1 MKHTIKERGVYC
13 WVIIVFVMFCIHCYQ
28 IGQIPC
34 GINVDEMGMGYDAW
48 CLSNYGTDRYLNSF
62 PVYLINFSGGQ
73 SALYAYLCAPFVYF
87 LGISATVLR
96 IPAVIFS
103 FVTLF
108 FSVRI
113 ADYIWG
119 SKKVNLLV
127 GLLYT
132 VSPVFLMLSRV
143 GLDCNLMLGMSTCFL
158 YLLIRAVDTK
168 RYRDFLNAGIA
179 GGVLLYSYVLSHI
192 VMPLFIVMV
201 ISYLFYVKKIDFKKT
216 IVMGIP
222 LFLLAFP
229 LILFHYINILGLDE
243 LNLGIITIP
252 KLYRYR
258 SDDLA
263 FNSVAKNAIEFFKYT
278 FLYDNVPFNSVP
290 EYGNMYFVAVP
301 FIIVGMGHSIYECV
315 YACKKRVLNVYVVVS
330 LWGLCVYL
338 TCIFLSDMDSI
349 VYRGNSVFFVYLLF
363 ETKGVLVIYDKLK
376 KYLRFW
382 ADIFVGTV
390 VAVYVG
396 FFFSFLLFYFE
407 DYKGGKQTVDL
418 FNYLFVD
425 ALDYIEDELPENV
438 CNRTTYIG
446 EGDQIY
452 IYYLGGKMMSPY
464 EYNVLADDKP
474 YTLWLWTQSHKN
486 YRFYFP
492 EIIDPSGNYIVPD
505 TADSQIDLY
514 EQYGFKKE
522 HIGRNYLFW
531 NDLLGETQ
539 SGVEAVV
546 EWGHGIVEEN
556 IVTDEGENSFLSGW
570 SLNTSYGTT
579 WDDIVAVVDE
589 KDYYVAEKFDRED
602 VSNIL
607 KNEDL
612 IQCGFRITVPS
623 EVIRNREVMRIVF
636 IDYKHRK
643 CYVEIY

>member
-1 MKHTIKERGVYC
+1 
-13 WVIIVFVMFCIHCYQ
+13 
-28 IGQIPC
+28 
-34 GINVDEMGMGYDAW
+34 
-48 CLSNYGTDRYLNSF
+48 
-62 PVYLINFSGGQ
+62 
-73 SALYAYLCAPFVYF
+73 
-87 LGISATVLR
+87 
-96 IPAVIFS
+96 
-103 FVTLF
+103 
-108 FSVRI
+108 
-113 ADYIWG
+113 
-119 SKKVNLLV
+119 
-127 GLLYT
+127 
-132 VSPVFLMLSRV
+132 
-143 GLDCNLMLGMSTCFL
+143 
-158 YLLIRAVDTK
+158 
-168 RYRDFLNAGIA
+168 
-179 GGVLLYSYVLSHI
+179 
-192 VMPLFIVMV
+192 
-201 ISYLFYVKKIDFKKT
+201 
-216 IVMGIP
+216 
-222 LFLLAFP
+222 
-229 LILFHYINILGLDE
+229 
-243 LNLGIITIP
+243 
-252 KLYRYR
+252 
-258 SDDLA
+258 
-263 FNSVAKNAIEFFKYT
+263 
-278 FLYDNVPFNSVP
+278 
-290 EYGNMYFVAVP
+290 
-301 FIIVGMGHSIYECV
+301 
-315 YACKKRVLNVYVVVS
+315 
-330 LWGLCVYL
+330 
-338 TCIFLSDMDSI
+338 
-349 VYRGNSVFFVYLLF
+349 
-363 ETKGVLVIYDKLK
+363 
-376 KYLRFW
+376 
-382 ADIFVGTV
+382 
-390 VAVYVG
+390 
-396 FFFSFLLFYFE
+396 
-407 DYKGGKQTVDL
+407 
-418 FNYLFVD
+418 
-425 ALDYIEDELPENV
+425 
-438 CNRTTYIG
+438 
-446 EGDQIY
+446 
-452 IYYLGGKMMSPY
+452 MSPY